1 LCNRAVLTVGPEE
14 VYEIGEVG
22 DALSQRYEADPNA
35 GRGDDGPR
43 VSRRSLMMWAGALA
57 LGGAF
62 AGDPLGSRAFE
73 LAVRS
78 TPLYGLAKPPIM
90 SCDQWHA
97 RQPSSPVDVVK
108 KPARMVMV
116 HHTAPSS
123 PQNESVT
130 LGALARGIQNDH
142 MDRQH
147 WIDSGQHFLINRAG
161 QIAEGRHRSL
171 EALNDGSFM
180 IFGSHCPDWNDIA
193 IGIENQGN
201 YMTATPPAAML
212 ATLKTMC
219 AYTCVRYGI
228 DPSQIVGHR
237 DHRDTDCPGDRLYA
251 LLPSLR
257 SGAAALIKR
266 RAATPLNAA
275 TWPLL
280 RFNDKGPHVLAAQHL
295 LRNAGVPG
303 VPADG
308 VFGATTSVGVLAYQ
322 REHKMEQTGMIAG
335 GSWPLLAVPVKRGQ
349 GGEGEAAV
357 QALLAAQPGRAWQP
371 TLPDTVAGVTW
382 QRLLGTG

>member
-1 LCNRAVLTVGPEE
+1 VGPWAVHEFD
-14 VYEIGEVG
+14 EVG
-22 DALSQRYEADPNA
+22 DALSQRYEADPNT
-35 GRGDDGPR
+35 GPGDGQPGL
-43 VSRRSLMMWAGALA
+43 SRRSLMMWAGAVA
-57 LGGAF
+57 LGGAV
-62 AGDPLGSRAFE
+62 AGDRLWRADYE

-78 TPLYGLAKPPIM
+78 SPLYGLEKPPIL

-97 RQPSSPVDVVK
+97 RPPSSPVEVVR

-116 HHTAPSS
+116 HHTAPSN
-123 PQNESVT
+123 PQDESVS

-147 WIDSGQHFLINRAG
+147 WIDSGQHFLINRIG

-171 EALNDGSFM
+171 EALTDGRYM
-180 IFGSHCPDWNDIA
+180 IFGSHCPDYNDVA

-201 YMTATPPAAML
+201 YMTATPPSALL
-212 ATLKTMC
+212 ATLKTMS
-219 AYTCVRYGI
+219 AYVCVRYGI

-257 SGAAALIKR
+257 SGVAGLIKR
-266 RAATPLNAA
+266 RATTPLNAA
-275 TWPLL
+275 TWPLV
-280 RFNDKGPHVLAAQHL
+280 RFNDRGPIVLAAQHL
-295 LRNAGVPG
+295 MRNAGVPG

-322 REHKMEQTGMIAG
+322 REHGMEQTGMIAG

-357 QALLAAQPGRAWQP
+357 HALLATQPGRAWQP
-371 TLPDTVAGVTW
+371 TLPDTVEGVSW
-382 QRLLGTG
+382 QRLLGTA